1 MKKKIYVLGSSSN
14 ELSELRK
21 NRYTRK
27 IVNDQISRH
36 VPEVTDDATESAKA
50 LNITTIRI
58 KKNRIN
64 IFNAAIGETTTDSTN
79 NDEVKKLL
87 EVNLI
92 AKAVGLL
99 LDSNSVL
106 KNMKGEDAVNLIAKQ
121 AQNVQEDGSV
131 SDLQTPQAAYD
142 SAVRNFG
149 KQLVDAA
156 IKANPLFSFL
166 KPAVNIAMAFD
177 NSLQANIISPVSS
190 GKIKS
195 ADSPACT
202 LPDYSKKGSIT
213 KRRSLI
219 FDIN

>member
-1 MKKKIYVLGSSSN
+1 MPG
-14 ELSELRK
+14 
-21 NRYTRK
+21 
-27 IVNDQISRH
+27 
-36 VPEVTDDATESAKA
+36 VTDYAIESADVLKA
-50 LNITTIRI
+50 TTIRI

-64 IFNAAIGETTTDSTN
+64 IFNAAIGKHTTKSTSR
-79 NDEVKKLL
+79 DEVKKMP

-92 AKAVGLL
+92 AKAVALL
-99 LDSNSVL
+99 LHNNSVL
-106 KNMKGEDAVNLIAKQ
+106 KDMKGEDAVNLIANQ

-177 NSLQANIISPVSS
+177 NSLQANIISTVSS

-195 ADSPACT
+195 ANSSACT
-202 LPDYSKKGSIT
+202 LLGYPNIF
-213 KRRSLI
+213 LI
-219 FDIN
+219 